1 MDTVVVIEVVKV
13 GAVLVD
19 ETVATLVTT
28 GAVMVVVSVS
38 KVSTEENQ
46 GSITDDLR
54 VVVAYLCKTEEQ
66 SFGPSLEGSR
76 FRASSPSLIQGRV
89 QVLAADV
96 VLDVD

>member
-1 MDTVVVIEVVKV
+1 MDTVVVTEVVGV

-38 KVSTEENQ
+38 KLSTEENQ
-46 GSITDDLR
+46 RSITDDLR

-66 SFGPSLEGSR
+66 SFGLSLEGSK
-76 FRASSPSLIQGRV
+76 IQS
-89 QVLAADV
+89 
-96 VLDVD
+96 